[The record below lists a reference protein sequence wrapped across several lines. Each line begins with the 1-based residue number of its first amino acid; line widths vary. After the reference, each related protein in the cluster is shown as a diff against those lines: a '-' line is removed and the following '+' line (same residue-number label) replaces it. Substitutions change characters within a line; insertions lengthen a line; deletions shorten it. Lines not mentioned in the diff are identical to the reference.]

1 LRINGLPFPGFGL
14 HRAFTST
21 VDFAQANLNSEMAQ
35 TAKPALASSAEDCV
49 AELACFFP
57 QAIAVRIPVQVCRT
71 GEVQVA
77 AETTMIEYGTA
88 QEVLF
93 ASGLSLEFEERLRL
107 RNSDGTLDVE
117 VEIAA
122 MQLHHGKAAVAARFL
137 EKVPNWIIKK

>member
-1 LRINGLPFPGFGL
+1 
-14 HRAFTST
+14 
-21 VDFAQANLNSEMAQ
+21 MAH
-35 TAKPALASSAEDCV
+35 TAKPVLASHAEECV
-49 AELACFFP
+49 AELARFFP
-57 QAIAVRIPVQVCRT
+57 HAIAVRIPVQVCRT
-71 GEVQVA
+71 AEVQVV